1 MIKKEEEEKNDN
13 KNNNEP
19 VINSGQHQQFYGL
32 KHDNPFDL
40 IKSYMLQKYNYE

>member
-19 VINSGQHQQFYGL
+19 VINSGQKKHFSVFTKL
-32 KHDNPFDL
+32 KTNF
-40 IKSYMLQKYNYE
+40 IS